1 MSNYVVPLLHCLI
14 GIGND
19 LLNNFRDVV
28 SERIEYLSHEEVQ
41 ARSALVAMD
50 EKLCSLVLQRDS
62 FAKSADG
69 KRLASLVRKVK
80 KCDESMVR
88 LGAIGEQSNA
98 IQTRNNNISPFALV
112 LQSILDF
119 VDDEEEENEEE
130 DNEEDDVEEG
140 APTLDNVSTMTLPDT
155 TDEAVREKIGEVKEV
170 RR

>member
-1 MSNYVVPLLHCLI
+1 
-14 GIGND
+14 
-19 LLNNFRDVV
+19 
-28 SERIEYLSHEEVQ
+28 
-41 ARSALVAMD
+41 
-50 EKLCSLVLQRDS
+50 
-62 FAKSADG
+62 
-69 KRLASLVRKVK
+69 
-80 KCDESMVR
+80 MVR

-119 VDDEEEENEEE
+119 VDDEEEENEED

-155 TDEAVREKIGEVKEV
+155 TDEAVREKIDEVKEV